1 MLIKKREHGVD
12 KKVLYEAM
20 SDGTRRLTMKD
31 FFHYN
36 RPDEIAQSKGMYSF
50 VPESPLLRLMCEI
63 PDFNRN

>member
-12 KKVLYEAM
+12 KKVLYGAM
-20 SDGTRRLTMKD
+20 FDETRRLTMKD
-31 FFHYN
+31 FFHCN
-36 RPDEIAQSKGMYSF
+36 RPNEIAQSKGMYSF